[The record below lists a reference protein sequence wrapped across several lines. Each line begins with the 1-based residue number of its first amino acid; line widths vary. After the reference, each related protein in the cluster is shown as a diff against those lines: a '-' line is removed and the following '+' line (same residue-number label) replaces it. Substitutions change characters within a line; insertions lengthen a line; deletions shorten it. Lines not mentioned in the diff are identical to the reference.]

1 MNEKSVNAT
10 ECYECGLYL
19 RQIVDAYM
27 RGTMSND
34 DMRQNFITLRLD
46 KVMEI
51 SELLMGIAIENRR
64 TFWGKGLNTND

>member
-1 MNEKSVNAT
+1 MNEKNVNAA
-10 ECYECGLYL
+10 ECYERGLYL
-19 RQIVDAYM
+19 RQIVEAYM
-27 RGTMSND
+27 RGPMSND

-46 KVMEI
+46 MVMAI

>member
-1 MNEKSVNAT
+1 MNEKNVNTA

-27 RGTMSND
+27 FKSLSND